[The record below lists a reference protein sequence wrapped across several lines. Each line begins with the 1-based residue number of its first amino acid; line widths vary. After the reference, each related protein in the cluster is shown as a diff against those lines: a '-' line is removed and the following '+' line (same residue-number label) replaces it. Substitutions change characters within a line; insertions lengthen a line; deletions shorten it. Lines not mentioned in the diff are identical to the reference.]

1 MNEFYI
7 EGKII
12 KIDETQEISE
22 KFKKREFVI
31 ATNSMYP
38 EEIKFDVINNNVNY
52 LDSFNLDDEVKVT
65 FIIKG
70 NKYNDKHYINLRAVA
85 VGELINNPDDNTN
98 KYVAKRN
105 SVITQVE
112 ETDDDLPF

>member
-31 ATNSMYP
+31 TTNSMYP

-52 LDSFNLDDEVKVT
+52 LDDFNLDDDVKVT

-85 VGELINNPDDNTN
+85 VGELVNESTN
-98 KYVAKRN
+98 GSNEYIAKRKTI
-105 SVITQVE
+105 ITQVE